1 MFTESRTQDFLAV
14 VLGAFTALSPL
25 WVDTNERATWTMI
38 VLGTLIALTG
48 LAQMYRPALAPAD
61 YAMALFGA
69 LLFLAPWVMDYT
81 AYNGASWTSWIVG
94 LVTVVLAVAA
104 LPAIAGRMHRAA
116 PHH

>member
-14 VLGAFTALSPL
+14 VLGVFTALSPI
-25 WVDTNERATWTMI
+25 WVSTNNRAAWTMI
-38 VLGTLIALTG
+38 VLGLLIAITG
-48 LAQMYRPALAPAD
+48 LVQMYRPALAATD

-81 AYNGASWTSWIVG
+81 AHNGAAWTSWVVG

-104 LPAIAGRMHRAA
+104 LPAVAGRMHRAA